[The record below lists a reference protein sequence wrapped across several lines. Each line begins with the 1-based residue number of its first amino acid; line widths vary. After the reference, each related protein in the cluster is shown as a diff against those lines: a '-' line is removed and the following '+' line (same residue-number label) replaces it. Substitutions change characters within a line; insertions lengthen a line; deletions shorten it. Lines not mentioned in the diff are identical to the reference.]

1 VMTIDEVRAKVQ
13 RMLIEILGSAE
24 VDKNGDFRIDNGSTA
39 GFVSVVDWEDGDFI
53 VQLWAFVLMGVPGS
67 PELFEWIAKNGNQY
81 TFGSTS
87 FNTWEQDGET
97 KSNVRFEHNL
107 FANFLDLDELK
118 HALFAVFQT
127 ADKLDN
133 ELQGLFGGDLVNP

>member
-1 VMTIDEVRAKVQ
+1 MTIDEVRAKVQ